1 MIGVVIIISLSFMLL
16 LLLFFFMSLSM
27 FFDSSF
33 SVIIIASIYTI
44 VFELTHS
51 KTIVENS
58 LKIKSQPAVFENLS

>member
-1 MIGVVIIISLSFMLL
+1 
-16 LLLFFFMSLSM
+16 M

-33 SVIIIASIYTI
+33 SVIIATIYTI

-58 LKIKSQPAVFENLS
+58 LKIKSQPAVFKNLS

>member
-1 MIGVVIIISLSFMLL
+1 
-16 LLLFFFMSLSM
+16 M

-33 SVIIIASIYTI
+33 SVIIATIYTIVIIIVII

-58 LKIKSQPAVFENLS
+58 LKIKSQPAVFENPS